1 MVVYK
6 HFILKVRENVFTS
19 LSLNISLFSAE
30 FFKSYKSKF
39 NLEWNFEISKM
50 RAIYFDWGTVFI
62 DVNTLKNIESQCAG
76 AKRALTIEKC
86 VQISIVRK

>member
-1 MVVYK
+1 
-6 HFILKVRENVFTS
+6 
-19 LSLNISLFSAE
+19 
-30 FFKSYKSKF
+30 
-39 NLEWNFEISKM
+39 M